1 MKLLEE
7 NLEKNLHKIG
17 SGNYFLDIT
26 LKVKLGKAKIDKDY
40 MKHKNVCA

>member
-7 NLEKNLHKIG
+7 NLGKNFHKIG

-26 LKVKLGKAKIDKDY
+26 LKAKLGKARIDKD
-40 MKHKNVCA
+40 